1 MTHSTRIARPFA
13 LAALAMTLVACGGGE
28 KAEEAKDEA
37 TPPTDAEIEA
47 ACANLEKILAEKNPD
62 KAKREA
68 EQCPDSIKKTP
79 AAKAKPFAD
88 CLAKAADETAFIEE
102 CMPLRK

>member
-1 MTHSTRIARPFA
+1 MRLFRTSRP
-13 LAALAMTLVACGGGE
+13 LAALALALALSACGGGE
-28 KAEEAKDEA
+28 KEEAKEEA

-47 ACANLEKILAEKNPD
+47 ACANLEKILAEKNPE

-88 CLAKAADETAFIEE
+88 CLAKATDETAFIEE